1 MKERM
6 VNQRLALSFVVVFL
20 DNFAIKEF
28 CKNIDTT
35 KNIPVVTL
43 LVLRNKECLQDE
55 KQC

>member
-20 DNFAIKEF
+20 DNFVIKEF